1 MKDYQ
6 PRIEPYRLER
16 SVYRR
21 VLAVVR
27 DREGMH

>member
-21 VLAVVR
+21 VLAVAR
-27 DREGMH
+27 EREGIH